1 MRSLA
6 HINCDLLTVQDV
18 DMLWYYY
25 YAIFPPVLKH
35 LSCDDC
41 LVEGGKIIWTV
52 MCCLVYRSKHSYRS
66 GFCKCTV

>member
-41 LVEGGKIIWTV
+41 LVEGGKII
-52 MCCLVYRSKHSYRS
+52 
-66 GFCKCTV
+66 